1 MSQSVLLKASRD
13 ESRDADA
20 LKITTVDSLPD
31 TREEDPPPNE
41 TKFIESPTPGLSPP
55 HSPVEKMTPSNQF
68 NLLAAEGLDKA
79 VAAPKVAAMHKRFNS
94 SLNQYLEAP
103 I

>member
-1 MSQSVLLKASRD
+1 MLSMVVQHRRFTPHGYNLPNLFTSSR
-13 ESRDADA
+13 ST
-20 LKITTVDSLPD
+20 K
-31 TREEDPPPNE
+31 DPPPNE